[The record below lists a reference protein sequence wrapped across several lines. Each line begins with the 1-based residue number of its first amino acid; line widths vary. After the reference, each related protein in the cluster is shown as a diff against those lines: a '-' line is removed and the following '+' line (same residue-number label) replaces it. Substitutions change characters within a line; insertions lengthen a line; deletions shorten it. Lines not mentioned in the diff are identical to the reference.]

1 MKLTQ
6 SQVDECRQDGIVAG
20 HSIAS
25 PFSGL
30 IIQELVFQYDI
41 WIKQLD
47 RHPTDSMV
55 SAWLEGLSWFLSGI
69 HLKGAEA
76 LDPRQTFDLRREVPK
91 EHDSLGAPGEKKKM
105 TTLRELALLLK
116 MDRSAARRY
125 VLKLGFNPQQARTSD
140 SGYQL
145 ALVFTPEQ
153 VREIVEARRADGYC

>member
-6 SQVDECRQDGIVAG
+6 SQIEECRQDGIVAG
-20 HSIAS
+20 HCIAS

-30 IIQELVFQYDI
+30 IIQEVVFQYDA
-41 WIKQLD
+41 WVKQLD
-47 RHPTDSMV
+47 RHPTEPMV
-55 SAWLEGLSWFLSGI
+55 VAWFEGLSWFLSGI
-69 HLKGAEA
+69 YLKDAGA
-76 LDPRQTFDLRREVPK
+76 LDPSKMIDLRREPPLPAESTAVPA
-91 EHDSLGAPGEKKKM
+91 SPQKM

-125 VLKLGFNPQQARTSD
+125 ALRLGVTPKQARTSD

-153 VREIVEARRADGYC
+153 VRTIVEARQADGYC